1 MPEDRALELA
11 GSNLG
16 QILLFCGRILF
27 REGGVFVRFSD
38 SAIIME
44 FVRFS
49 DSAIIIYSS
58 FQQLLIVMA
67 EKTFIDAILSVNLC
81 CFSGGFYFEKE
92 YSSVFQILLS

>member
-1 MPEDRALELA
+1 MPEDRALEVV
-11 GSNLG
+11 GSSLG
-16 QILLFCGRILF
+16 QTLLFCGRILF

-38 SAIIME
+38 SAII
-44 FVRFS
+44 
-49 DSAIIIYSS
+49 IYSS
-58 FQQLLIVMA
+58 FQQLLFVMA